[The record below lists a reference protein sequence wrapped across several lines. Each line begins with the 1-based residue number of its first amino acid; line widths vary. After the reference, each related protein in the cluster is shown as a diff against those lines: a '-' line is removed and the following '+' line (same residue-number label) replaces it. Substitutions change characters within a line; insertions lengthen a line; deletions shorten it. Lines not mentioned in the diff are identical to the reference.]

1 MCRQQNL
8 RFFENLR
15 FYIHYTSPIVLP
27 SLIAGL
33 TFGLSA
39 GLSPGPLSTFV
50 ISQTLRHGIRE
61 GVRVAL
67 SPLITDLPIIL
78 ISVFVLTQLAN
89 ANAILGVISII
100 GGLFVLTLAYET
112 FTTTHF
118 AVNEQA
124 PAPQSL
130 LRGALVNALSPHPY
144 LFWFSVGAP
153 TMVRAMQD
161 NGWPAALAFV
171 LGFYLLLIG
180 SKVGVAVL
188 VGRSR
193 GWLMGPAYAWIMRA
207 LGVLLLVFAL
217 LLFREALHLFGY
229 LA

>member
-1 MCRQQNL
+1 ML
-8 RFFENLR
+8 
-15 FYIHYTSPIVLP
+15 T

-39 GLSPGPLSTFV
+39 GLSPGPLSTLV

-61 GVRVAL
+61 GMRVAL

-78 ISVFVLTQLAN
+78 ISVFVLTRLAN
-89 ANAILGVISII
+89 ANAVLGVISII
-100 GGLFVLTLAYET
+100 GGLFVCYIAYET

-118 AVNEQA
+118 EVSEQA

-130 LRGALVNALSPHPY
+130 TRGALVNALSPHPY

-153 TMVRAMQD
+153 TMVKAMQD

-171 LGFYLLLIG
+171 IGFYVTLVG
-180 SKVGVAVL
+180 SKIVVALL
-188 VGRSR
+188 VGKSR
-193 GWLMGPAYAWIMRA
+193 GFLMGPAYKWVMRG

-217 LLFREALHLFGY
+217 LLFREGLHLFGIV
-229 LA
+229 L

>member
-1 MCRQQNL
+1 MFAFERQ
-8 RFFENLR
+8 
-15 FYIHYTSPIVLP
+15 TSPASNVLT

-61 GVRVAL
+61 GIRVAL

-89 ANAILGVISII
+89 ANTLLGIISLI
-100 GGLFVLTLAYET
+100 GGAFVCYLAYET
-112 FTTTHF
+112 FRTTHF
-118 AVNEQA
+118 EVKAEA

-130 LRGALVNALSPHPY
+130 VRGALVNALSPHPY

-153 TMVRAMQD
+153 TMVKTMQTS
-161 NGWPAALAFV
+161 GWLAALAFV
-171 LGFYLLLIG
+171 LGFYLTLIG
-180 SKVGVAVL
+180 SKVVVAVL
-188 VGRSR
+188 VGKSR
-193 GWLMGPAYAWIMRA
+193 GVLMGPAYAWIMRG

-217 LLFREALHLFGY
+217 LLFREGLHLLGVVF
-229 LA
+229 